1 MSTTT
6 LAQFLATD
14 IDGAFRFARH
24 LQHASNPPSLLFL
37 EELGRALPQFA
48 YGQCHD
54 EGSTNW
60 AHLVA
65 GLMIAADWDPD
76 GFAGVAAPFLTS
88 EGTAVW
94 TAAHGLL
101 MAVTRLDQR
110 TFDLIVG
117 FARKCPG
124 NCDQLLAQLRTR
136 IKP

>member
-14 IDGAFRFARH
+14 IDGAFRFARR
-24 LQHASNPPSLLFL
+24 LQHASNPPNHLFL
-37 EELGRALPQFA
+37 EELRRALPQFA
-48 YGQCHD
+48 NCQCHD
-54 EGSTNW
+54 EGSTDW

-101 MAVTRLDQR
+101 MAVSRLDQR
-110 TFDLIVG
+110 TYDLVVG
-117 FARKCPG
+117 YAPKCPG
-124 NCDQLLAQLRTR
+124 NCDRLLAQLRSR
-136 IKP
+136 IE